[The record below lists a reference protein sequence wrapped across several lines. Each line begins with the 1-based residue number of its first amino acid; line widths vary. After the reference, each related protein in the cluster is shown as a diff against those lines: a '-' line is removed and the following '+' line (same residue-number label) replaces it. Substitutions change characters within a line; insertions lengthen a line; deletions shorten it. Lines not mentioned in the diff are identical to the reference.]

1 MDAGA
6 ALLDRGGPYPG
17 RPGGS
22 DGLVRLPGGPG
33 APGGLSAGLSAGA
46 PVGAPRESQ
55 LWSHSIAFNALTPL
69 GPGVVA
75 EPLPAGVWIRAAQES
90 QASAKY
96 RSWLYYNVASR
107 LDLFRVVIGYP
118 GAPPLPIGQVAEF
131 CRLIPAA
138 LWPEVRFARF
148 GPVTRPDG
156 EAVAFGQ
163 ALADLVDQIA
173 IVGTGVRIMW
183 ADPGGGS
190 REGAMLPDG
199 AMTWMPFA
207 MDYGYTPRSLTEGI
221 PVDPVA
227 VDAVAPI
234 TGLAEARAGVFP
246 LGEDT
251 VLEVVQSGLWLRP
264 VRTPPGAA
272 QIRAAAAD
280 PQSGNLI
287 YDTSAKSSTARMAR
301 LAAEVLQRI
310 GEGTRAAFRLRPA
323 HAFARAT
330 AGLVAGATAG
340 GRGADRTVRGS
351 AKAFEAAETIELA
364 KIVEGVAVAETAVA
378 GARLEETSAVE
389 AAVAMSAFGL
399 SGSEA
404 VGVVEAVEA
413 SGLGQEAVSGYV
425 GETVVEGP
433 GSGARLVGGQGAALL
448 AGGLSG
454 GPAGAG
460 FPARVTAAP
469 PPDVSAASVDGGASG
484 SHTALGSNAAVGP
497 DAAGGSAIAP
507 GSYIAADL
515 GAAGSS
521 HTALGSNAAVGP
533 DAAGGSAVASGSN
546 APVGSGSAAGS
557 AASAASVGGGAG
569 GSRTAPGSNA
579 AVGLD
584 AAGGSA
590 VASGSN
596 VPASSG
602 SAAGSAPA
610 APGPAAAPTRPD
622 DHLLHRPPQ
631 LPSALVRLESGMP
644 AGVALPGRTGN
655 GAAPAPRRSQ
665 DTDTDSIRPGAAA
678 SRPRPPRVP
687 ESDTKSE
694 PEAKPEPESTTGRRT
709 EPPGRPAA
717 GPNPESPR
725 VQTVPTPQSC
735 AIPPDRGLVA
745 EHAWFRRSLP
755 ERYDAEAGSI
765 ARLLAETPGLRSGA
779 GDTVEHVI
787 TDLVAARLYLA
798 GNTRAFDDTV
808 RSNTVGAHVP
818 LSRCI
823 MSGLRRLP
831 SHRGA
836 TRIGA
841 TLRADERQ
849 LYADQRTVT
858 EWSFCPAL
866 AGGRLRPPGTT
877 EVLIW
882 SVTSRRTALL
892 DPELPEQVVFLPG
905 TRFSVLRVEEGE
917 HPRILLREL
926 AAGEEGAGA
935 PADRAAASRKVLD
948 EMALRGLE
956 QTSESWQES
965 PDGPGPRVAAALA
978 AGRFASPPGLI
989 VGVPRLPTRSG

>member
-1 MDAGA
+1 MNAGA
-6 ALLDRGGPYPG
+6 ALLDRGGPDAG
-17 RPGGS
+17 RPGVFN
-22 DGLVRLPGGPG
+22 GLVQVPGGTSVPGGPASLG
-33 APGGLSAGLSAGA
+33 SPQASD
-46 PVGAPRESQ
+46 

-118 GAPPLPIGQVAEF
+118 GAPSVPIGQVAEF

-163 ALADLVDQIA
+163 ALADLVDQTT

-227 VDAVAPI
+227 VDAIAPI
-234 TGLAEARAGVFP
+234 TGLAETRAGVFP
-246 LGEDT
+246 LGDDT

-264 VRTPPGAA
+264 GRTPAGAA
-272 QIRAAAAD
+272 AIRAAVAD
-280 PQSGNLI
+280 PQNANLI
-287 YDTSAKSSTARMAR
+287 YDTSTKPSSARMAR
-301 LAAEVLQRI
+301 LAVEVLQRI
-310 GEGTRAAFRLRPA
+310 GDGTRAAIRLLPA
-323 HAFARAT
+323 HAFAKST
-330 AGLVAGATAG
+330 AAGEAADD
-340 GRGADRTVRGS
+340 RGARRALRGAAQAGETAAQPAEAS
-351 AKAFEAAETIELA
+351 AIE
-364 KIVEGVAVAETAVA
+364 EAVARTAIALPAAGPSEPGQAAVA
-378 GARLEETSAVE
+378 GYAGE
-389 AAVAMSAFGL
+389 AAA
-399 SGSEA
+399 
-404 VGVVEAVEA
+404 
-413 SGLGQEAVSGYV
+413 
-425 GETVVEGP
+425 EGAD
-433 GSGARLVGGQGAALL
+433 SGAGPDGAQITATV
-448 AGGLSG
+448 AG
-454 GPAGAG
+454 GPAYAG
-460 FPARVTAAP
+460 VPAHTGVPPQAGTATMPTAAATT
-469 PPDVSAASVDGGASG
+469 SAA
-484 SHTALGSNAAVGP
+484 
-497 DAAGGSAIAP
+497 AAGS
-507 GSYIAADL
+507 

-521 HTALGSNAAVGP
+521 G
-533 DAAGGSAVASGSN
+533 VA
-546 APVGSGSAAGS
+546 GSGAPADPGGAAGS
-557 AASAASVGGGAG
+557 GGLAGPGGAANSG
-569 GSRTAPGSNA
+569 GAPSPDNA
-579 AVGLD
+579 AAD
-584 AAGGSA
+584 PAAGPTWSA
-590 VASGSN
+590 EQ
-596 VPASSG
+596 P
-602 SAAGSAPA
+602 P
-610 APGPAAAPTRPD
+610 
-622 DHLLHRPPQ
+622 HQPPQ
-631 LPSALVRLESGMP
+631 PPSALLRLESGMP
-644 AGVALPGRTGN
+644 ASVALPGRTGD
-655 GAAPAPRRSQ
+655 GPAPAPHHPPAPDSTGPGASAPRSQ
-665 DTDTDSIRPGAAA
+665 RAPGAGSGSA
-678 SRPRPPRVP
+678 
-687 ESDTKSE
+687 SE
-694 PEAKPEPESTTGRRT
+694 PDAKPGRRAESQT
-709 EPPGRPAA
+709 RPEAA
-717 GPNPESPR
+717 GPNPASPR

-735 AIPPDRGLVA
+735 AIPPDRGLAA

-841 TLRADERQ
+841 TLRPDERQ
-849 LYADQRTVT
+849 WYADRRTVT

-882 SVTSRRTALL
+882 SVTARRTALL
-892 DPELPEQVVFLPG
+892 DPDLPEQVVFLPG
-905 TRFSVLRVEEGE
+905 TNFSVLGVEEGE

-926 AAGEEGAGA
+926 AAGEEGAGTA
-935 PADRAAASRKVLD
+935 ADRAAASRKVLD

-956 QTSESWQES
+956 QASESWQES
-965 PDGPGPRVAAALA
+965 PDGPGPRAATAIA
-978 AGRFASPPGLI
+978 AGRFAATPGLI
-989 VGVPRLPTRSG
+989 VSAAPPAGDGRRPR